1 MMSDVKIA
9 PELDIQQV
17 AFAMTL
23 LCGRADADVS
33 YLRDLTARLANYSH
47 EHIFEQCYKI
57 AQANGRQLFGRD
69 ASFKEF
75 MADYDGRDALFLS
88 LPGDKPIIGA
98 MVDGRVRAPTESLSP
113 DQHQDQKLL
122 ILTALGIARPEPTE

>member
-1 MMSDVKIA
+1 MSNVKIA

-23 LCGRADADVS
+23 LCGRSDADTS
-33 YLRDLTARLANYSH
+33 YLRDLTYRLSKYSH
-47 EHIFEQCYKI
+47 DHIFEQCYKI

-88 LPGDKPIIGA
+88 LPGDTPVIGA
-98 MVDGRVRAPTESLSP
+98 MVAGNIRAPSESLSP
-113 DQHQDQKLL
+113 DQHQDQKLM